1 MHYNKLKIVEKSDKI
16 FDCVN
21 FILMFIALLI
31 VLYPLYFVIIASF
44 SEPVMVASG
53 KVWFFP
59 KGVTLD
65 GYKLLL
71 QQSEVWL
78 GYRNSIL
85 YATVG
90 TFINLAVT
98 LPAAYALSRKDFK
111 ARKICMMLF
120 TFTMLFNGGLVP
132 TYLVVRQLGLLNKMA
147 VMVVIDAMTVWN
159 LIIARSFFDNL
170 PGELRDAAV
179 IDGCD
184 NVRLFFQIVLP
195 LSKAMIAVIA
205 LYYAVMHWNT
215 FFSALIYLS
224 DMKKYP
230 LQMFLRDILI
240 QNEQQSTLFDGDPE
254 LANVK
259 LRLAELVKYCIIIVG
274 SIPVII
280 AYPFVQKY
288 FVKGVMIGAV
298 KG

>member
-1 MHYNKLKIVEKSDKI
+1 MFGTNETIVKRI
-16 FDCVN
+16 INTV
-21 FILMFIALLI
+21 IQLI
-31 VLYPLYFVIIASF
+31 VIFFDPDIDIICFCVSQSDEEYYIVG
-44 SEPVMVASG
+44 SEP
-53 KVWFFP
+53 
-59 KGVTLD
+59 
-65 GYKLLL
+65 
-71 QQSEVWL
+71 
-78 GYRNSIL
+78 
-85 YATVG
+85 
-90 TFINLAVT
+90 
-98 LPAAYALSRKDFK
+98 LSH
-111 ARKICMMLF
+111 
-120 TFTMLFNGGLVP
+120 
-132 TYLVVRQLGLLNKMA
+132 
-147 VMVVIDAMTVWN
+147 IDTE
-159 LIIARSFFDNL
+159 DNL

-240 QNEQQSTLFDGDPE
+240 QNEQQATLFDGDPE